1 MTNWSAI
8 ALSCRRE
15 AAWALP
21 WRRSRWLAAFV
32 IVLLGL
38 ALLVLAHPR
47 SDGGLATRAAEAR
60 GAAAKHELGLA
71 LENGRGVQTD
81 YGAAL
86 RLFSQA
92 ADQGYAPAMTELA
105 FMYEKGRGAPRDYAT
120 AAKWYL
126 EAWQR
131 GGDKW
136 AAYKLSQFYANGLGV
151 AKDEAVANFWN
162 TLASGP
168 SAMCG

>member
-1 MTNWSAI
+1 
-8 ALSCRRE
+8 
-15 AAWALP
+15 
-21 WRRSRWLAAFV
+21 
-32 IVLLGL
+32 
-38 ALLVLAHPR
+38 
-47 SDGGLATRAAEAR
+47 
-60 GAAAKHELGLA
+60 
-71 LENGRGVQTD
+71 
-81 YGAAL
+81 
-86 RLFSQA
+86 
-92 ADQGYAPAMTELA
+92 MTELA

-136 AAYKLSQFYANGLGV
+136 AAYRLSQFYANGLGV